1 MPATVTHA
9 FFILDVYNKIDKKN
23 LKEAE
28 NYKNNLKMFA
38 QSTDSLMFYN
48 ILNLKKG
55 KNIRKYQSITHYT
68 KTNEFFTNLITHIKE
83 NKYYED
89 PQILSFLYG
98 FISHFCLDSNIHPY
112 IIYKT
117 GYFNKKDKESIK
129 YNGLHHYIETFFD
142 NYLIK
147 EKLNMNPKNFDIS
160 NFCFTSIKF
169 SNNLKDT
176 IDFTF
181 KKTYGL
187 NNMSKIY
194 YISLKQMKSILSI
207 FRKDKYGIKKKSYKV
222 MDKLTPKNTF
232 VLDSLSYNQDLNKY
246 KKYLNDENKIWNY
259 PIDKNIISTMSFKEL
274 YNYSLEECIYI
285 INNINEYFFNNK
297 EININKLFKNRSYVT
312 GIDCEN
318 KSPQK
323 YFEF

>member
-117 GYFNKKDKESIK
+117 GMHNKKDKSIHNTLCDK
-129 YNGLHHYIETFFD
+129 
-142 NYLIK
+142 
-147 EKLNMNPKNFDIS
+147 M
-160 NFCFTSIKF
+160 
-169 SNNLKDT
+169 
-176 IDFTF
+176 
-181 KKTYGL
+181 
-187 NNMSKIY
+187 
-194 YISLKQMKSILSI
+194 IL
-207 FRKDKYGIKKKSYKV
+207 V
-222 MDKLTPKNTF
+222 
-232 VLDSLSYNQDLNKY
+232 VLNKF
-246 KKYLNDENKIWNY
+246 LIVLRTLF
-259 PIDKNIISTMSFKEL
+259 IGAH
-274 YNYSLEECIYI
+274 
-285 INNINEYFFNNK
+285 FF
-297 EININKLFKNRSYVT
+297 
-312 GIDCEN
+312 
-318 KSPQK
+318 
-323 YFEF
+323 